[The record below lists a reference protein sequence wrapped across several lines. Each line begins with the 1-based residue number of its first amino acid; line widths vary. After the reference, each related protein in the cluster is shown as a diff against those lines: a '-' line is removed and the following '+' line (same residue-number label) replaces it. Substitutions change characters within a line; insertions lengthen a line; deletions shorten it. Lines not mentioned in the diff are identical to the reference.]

1 MRTILIA
8 LAATA
13 AFGLAGFAAA
23 PASAAPIA
31 PAHLAAHKAGNH
43 VQQVHKRRGVRRHV
57 RRDFRRHARRHF
69 WAPSPWAFRH
79 VQPHNCFRISRGYV
93 CYY

>member
-1 MRTILIA
+1 MRTTLIA

-13 AFGLAGFAAA
+13 AFGIAGLATA

-31 PAHLAAHKAGNH
+31 PSQLAAHKAGNH
-43 VQQVHKRRGVRRHV
+43 VQQVHKRRHVRRHI
-57 RRDFRRHARRHF
+57 RRDFRRHVRRHF
-69 WAPSPWAFRH
+69 WAPGPAFRH
-79 VQPHNCFRISRGYV
+79 LPPYNCFRVRRGFV